1 MASAAVVPSFIK
13 GAWTWAL
20 DSLPH
25 QLMQLSA
32 LTRIVVIDFGLHTL
46 PYSLV
51 NHVSFE
57 KLGTTR
63 CSVLQ
68 HVDFLDVMPK
78 LQLLAI
84 HDYSILEDVLLDG
97 RGNRVSL
104 KE

>member
-1 MASAAVVPSFIK
+1 
-13 GAWTWAL
+13 
-20 DSLPH
+20 
-25 QLMQLSA
+25 MQLSA
-32 LTRIVVIDFGLHTL
+32 LTGIVVIDLGLHTL
-46 PYSLV
+46 PYSLG

-57 KLGTTR
+57 KLGTAR

-78 LQLLAI
+78 LQLLEI
-84 HDYSILEDVLLDG
+84 HDYSVLEDVLLDG